1 MKTRYSKYL
10 TIAVLTT
17 LIGMGGCLS
26 DSKDGGLTQ
35 SATPP
40 PVGDTNRAPSISGNP
55 QGAVI
60 VGGAYSFTPTAS
72 DPDGDALT
80 FSISNQ
86 PTWADFDADTGTL
99 SGTPTLANVGSYS
112 NIQISVSDGT
122 DRTNLNAFAI
132 DVTQV
137 ALGSATLSW
146 TAPTQNE
153 DGTSLQDLAGFKI
166 YYGRESGNYTNEIR
180 IDNETVTTYL
190 VDNLTPDTYYF
201 VATAF
206 NDAEIESRFS
216 GEAMKVVN

>member
-1 MKTRYSKYL
+1 MNIRYPKYL

-17 LIGMGGCLS
+17 LFAMGGCLS

-40 PVGDTNRAPSISGNP
+40 VGDTNTAPTISGNP

-60 VGGAYSFTPTAS
+60 VGGAYSFTPIAS
-72 DPDGDALT
+72 DSDGDELT
-80 FSISNQ
+80 FSISNG
-86 PTWADFDADTGTL
+86 PNWASFDTDTGTL

-112 NIQISVSDGT
+112 NIRISVSDGT
-122 DRTNLNAFAI
+122 DSTNLNSFAI

-146 TAPTQNE
+146 SAPTANE

-180 IDNETVTTYL
+180 IDNESVTTYL

-206 NDAEIESRFS
+206 NDDGIESRYS
-216 GEAMKVVN
+216 GEAVKAVE

>member
-1 MKTRYSKYL
+1 MNIRNPKNL
-10 TIAVLTT
+10 TIALLTA
-17 LIGMGGCLS
+17 LLAMGGCLS
-26 DSKDGGLTQ
+26 DSEDGGLTQ

-40 PVGDTNRAPSISGNP
+40 VGDTNTAPMISGNP

-60 VGGAYSFTPTAS
+60 VGDAYSFTPTAS
-72 DPDGDALT
+72 DPDGDELT

-86 PTWADFDADTGTL
+86 PTWASFDADTGTL
-99 SGTPTLANVGSYS
+99 SGTPTLANVGSHS
-112 NIQISVSDGT
+112 NIRISVSDGT
-122 DRTNLNAFAI
+122 DSTNLNAFTI

-146 TAPTQNE
+146 SAPTANE

-180 IDNETVTTYL
+180 IDNESITTYL

-206 NDAEIESRFS
+206 NDAGIESRYS
-216 GEAMKVVN
+216 GEAVKAVE